1 MKNLTLFLTT
11 FFVIAAIMVTGC
23 QTPQQKMVET
33 EKAELKAKMTAL
45 QDSLKEEYGDLQSM
59 ATEELDEMQKQQL
72 AKFKAV
78 QETLNAKLEKIETA
92 TPEDWEAIKGE
103 TVTFLNSLQEKLMT
117 EPEEEAEET
126 E

>member
-1 MKNLTLFLTT
+1 MKNMTLFLTT
-11 FFVIAAIMVTGC
+11 FFVIAAIMVSGC

-103 TVTFLNSLQEKLMT
+103 TATFLNSLQEKLMT